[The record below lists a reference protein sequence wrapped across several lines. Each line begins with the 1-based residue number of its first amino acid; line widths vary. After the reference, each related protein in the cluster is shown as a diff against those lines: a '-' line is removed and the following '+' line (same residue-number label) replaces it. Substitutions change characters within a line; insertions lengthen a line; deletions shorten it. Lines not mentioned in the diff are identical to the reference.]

1 MMYGGMAPPPPTPKE
16 TIAITRLV
24 ADCLEEVTPLARER
38 QLLLDYKTVT
48 GLPTI
53 SGNRE
58 AIRGIL
64 SQVLERMINITQP
77 GGRVRVES
85 QMKGN
90 EMRISVSS
98 SGPSLPESEIAE
110 MFAGFIEGKHAQETY
125 SSRLSMYLAR
135 NNVERLG
142 GTIWAESEAGR
153 GTSTYFT
160 IPIG

>member
-1 MMYGGMAPPPPTPKE
+1 
-16 TIAITRLV
+16 
-24 ADCLEEVTPLARER
+24 
-38 QLLLDYKTVT
+38 
-48 GLPTI
+48 
-53 SGNRE
+53 
-58 AIRGIL
+58 
-64 SQVLERMINITQP
+64 
-77 GGRVRVES
+77 
-85 QMKGN
+85 
-90 EMRISVSS
+90 MRISVSS

-142 GTIWAESEAGR
+142 GNIWAESEAGR